1 METGSVNVLDWVGA
15 KRTFLGSL
23 CWIVGPG
30 SARGIPWP
38 QVRRDVIFA
47 CDDGID
53 HFVGQGVE
61 YDNLWWLWDVPAVF
75 DARREALR
83 ARWRRWAVITGR
95 KNVEHVRR
103 NVVAPTDVLPHD
115 GFGCTH
121 DMTALEV
128 ALRAGQWLGFRR
140 FIVVGYSFRD
150 SDLSRKIARLGK
162 PGSGGHLFEY
172 CRIYCL
178 GKSACKIVQ
187 SVSASSALEMRGVAR
202 DRVG

>member
-1 METGSVNVLDWVGA
+1 MENAPLTVLDWFGA

-38 QVRRDVIFA
+38 QVRRDVIIA

-53 HFVGQGVE
+53 KFVGQGVE
-61 YDNLWWLWDVPAVF
+61 YDNLWWLWDAPAVF

-83 ARWRRWAVITGR
+83 DRWRRWAMITGR
-95 KNVEHVRR
+95 ENVEHVRR
-103 NVVAPTDVLPHD
+103 NAIAPTDVLPHS
-115 GFGCTH
+115 GFGVKH
-121 DMTALEV
+121 DMTALEI

-140 FIVVGYSFRD
+140 FIVVGYSLLDKALARE
-150 SDLSRKIARLGK
+150 IARLGK
-162 PGSGGHLFEY
+162 PVSGGHLFEY
-172 CRIYCL
+172 CRVYCL
-178 GKSACKIVQ
+178 GKSVCSIVQ
-187 SVSASSALEMRGVAR
+187 SISALKALEMRGVDR